1 MRIFHFNFF
10 YVTEVK
16 SRPNINTGTRNKIYY
31 KYMYKS
37 QEKIK
42 NIVLII
48 AVFIIGFIAGY
59 ASEINTISKLNKE
72 INNLQENNSS
82 TQN

>member
-1 MRIFHFNFF
+1 M
-10 YVTEVK
+10 VK
-16 SRPNINTGTRNKIYY
+16 DDIKKANPKEEEPMKIYD

-59 ASEINTISKLNKE
+59 ASQINTVKKLNKE
-72 INNLQENNSS
+72 INDFKENNSS
-82 TQN
+82 VQSN

>member
-1 MRIFHFNFF
+1 MSNEDVKK
-10 YVTEVK
+10 VTPKEEE
-16 SRPNINTGTRNKIYY
+16 PMKIYD

-48 AVFIIGFIAGY
+48 VVFIIGFISGY
-59 ASEINTISKLNKE
+59 AAQYNTINKLKDEVNTMK
-72 INNLQENNSS
+72 QEK
-82 TQN
+82 TIE

>member
-1 MRIFHFNFF
+1 M
-10 YVTEVK
+10 VK
-16 SRPNINTGTRNKIYY
+16 DDIKKANPKEEEPMKIYD

-59 ASEINTISKLNKE
+59 ASQINTINKLDKE
-72 INNLQENNSS
+72 INDFKEINSPVQNN
-82 TQN
+82 

>member
-1 MRIFHFNFF
+1 M
-10 YVTEVK
+10 VK
-16 SRPNINTGTRNKIYY
+16 EDTKKVNPKEEEPMKIYD

-59 ASEINTISKLNKE
+59 ASEINTINKLNKE
-72 INNLQENNSS
+72 INNLQENNSL

>member
-1 MRIFHFNFF
+1 M
-10 YVTEVK
+10 VK
-16 SRPNINTGTRNKIYY
+16 EDTKKANPKEEEPMKIYD

>member
-1 MRIFHFNFF
+1 M
-10 YVTEVK
+10 VK
-16 SRPNINTGTRNKIYY
+16 TDIKKANPKEEEPMKIYD

-59 ASEINTISKLNKE
+59 ACEINTINRLNKE
-72 INNLQENNSS
+72 LNEIHES
-82 TQN
+82 TPFAYFD

>member
-1 MRIFHFNFF
+1 MVKDDVKKYDPKEEEPMKF
-10 YVTEVK
+10 YD
-16 SRPNINTGTRNKIYY
+16 

-42 NIVLII
+42 NIILII

-59 ASEINTISKLNKE
+59 ACEISTINKLNRE
-72 INNLQENNSS
+72 IDNLRQENEV
-82 TQN
+82 QE

>member
-1 MRIFHFNFF
+1 M
-10 YVTEVK
+10 VK
-16 SRPNINTGTRNKIYY
+16 DDIKKANPKEEEPMKIYD

-48 AVFIIGFIAGY
+48 AFILL
-59 ASEINTISKLNKE
+59 TLPVISLF
-72 INNLQENNSS
+72 SS
-82 TQN
+82 FCS

>member
-1 MRIFHFNFF
+1 MVREDTKKVNPK
-10 YVTEVK
+10 EEE
-16 SRPNINTGTRNKIYY
+16 PMKIYD

-59 ASEINTISKLNKE
+59 VSEINTINKLNEE
-72 INNLQENNSS
+72 INSLQENNSS
-82 TQN
+82 AQS

>member
-1 MRIFHFNFF
+1 M
-10 YVTEVK
+10 VK
-16 SRPNINTGTRNKIYY
+16 EDTKKANPKEEEPMKIYD

-59 ASEINTISKLNKE
+59 ASEINTINKLNKE
-72 INNLQENNSS
+72 LNNLQENNSS
-82 TQN
+82 AKN

>member
-1 MRIFHFNFF
+1 M
-10 YVTEVK
+10 VK
-16 SRPNINTGTRNKIYY
+16 EDTKKANPKEEEPMKIYD

-59 ASEINTISKLNKE
+59 ASEINTINKLNKE
-72 INNLQENNSS
+72 INDLQENASS
-82 TQN
+82 DQNN

>member
-1 MRIFHFNFF
+1 M
-10 YVTEVK
+10 VK
-16 SRPNINTGTRNKIYY
+16 EDTKKVNSKEEEPMKIYD

-42 NIVLII
+42 NIILII

-59 ASEINTISKLNKE
+59 ASEISTINKLNDE
-72 INNLQENNSS
+72 IDTLKSESELQ
-82 TQN
+82 

>member
-1 MRIFHFNFF
+1 M
-10 YVTEVK
+10 VK
-16 SRPNINTGTRNKIYY
+16 EDTKKANPKEEEPMKIYD

-48 AVFIIGFIAGY
+48 AVFIIGFITGY
-59 ASEINTISKLNKE
+59 ASQINTINKLNKD
-72 INNLQENNSS
+72 INNVQENNSS
-82 TQN
+82 VQND

>member
-1 MRIFHFNFF
+1 M
-10 YVTEVK
+10 VK
-16 SRPNINTGTRNKIYY
+16 DDIKKANPKEEEPMKIYD

-59 ASEINTISKLNKE
+59 ASQINTINKLDKE
-72 INNLQENNSS
+72 INDFKEINSS
-82 TQN
+82 VQND

>member
-1 MRIFHFNFF
+1 M
-10 YVTEVK
+10 VK
-16 SRPNINTGTRNKIYY
+16 EDTKKANPKEEEPMKIYD

-59 ASEINTISKLNKE
+59 ASEINTINKLNKE
-72 INNLQENNSS
+72 INDLQENVSS
-82 TQN
+82 DQNN

>member
-1 MRIFHFNFF
+1 MNNE
-10 YVTEVK
+10 EVK
-16 SRPNINTGTRNKIYY
+16 KVTPKEEEPMKIYD

-48 AVFIIGFIAGY
+48 VVFIIGFITGY
-59 ASEINTISKLNKE
+59 AGQYSTINKLEEEVNELQQEQTIE
-72 INNLQENNSS
+72 
-82 TQN
+82 

>member
-1 MRIFHFNFF
+1 M
-10 YVTEVK
+10 
-16 SRPNINTGTRNKIYY
+16 KIYD

-59 ASEINTISKLNKE
+59 VSEINTINKLNEE
-72 INNLQENNSS
+72 INSLQENNSS
-82 TQN
+82 AQS

>member
-1 MRIFHFNFF
+1 M
-10 YVTEVK
+10 VK
-16 SRPNINTGTRNKIYY
+16 EDTKKANPKEEEPMKIYD

-59 ASEINTISKLNKE
+59 ASEINTINKLNKE
-72 INNLQENNSS
+72 INDLQENNSS
-82 TQN
+82 VQND

>member
-1 MRIFHFNFF
+1 M
-10 YVTEVK
+10 VK
-16 SRPNINTGTRNKIYY
+16 DDTKKVNSKEEEPMKIYD

-42 NIVLII
+42 NIILII

-59 ASEINTISKLNKE
+59 ASEITTINKLNNE
-72 INNLQENNSS
+72 INTLKQESDI
-82 TQN
+82 QCL

>member
-1 MRIFHFNFF
+1 M
-10 YVTEVK
+10 VK
-16 SRPNINTGTRNKIYY
+16 EDTKKANPKEEEPMKIYD

-59 ASEINTISKLNKE
+59 AL
-72 INNLQENNSS
+72 
-82 TQN
+82 

>member
-1 MRIFHFNFF
+1 M
-10 YVTEVK
+10 VK
-16 SRPNINTGTRNKIYY
+16 EDTKKANPKEEEPMKIYD

-42 NIVLII
+42 NIILII

-59 ASEINTISKLNKE
+59 ACEISTINKLNKE
-72 INNLQENNSS
+72 INELQQQSNE
-82 TQN
+82 

>member
-1 MRIFHFNFF
+1 M
-10 YVTEVK
+10 VK
-16 SRPNINTGTRNKIYY
+16 EDTKKVGPKEEEPMKIYD

-42 NIVLII
+42 NIILII
-48 AVFIIGFIAGY
+48 AVFIIGFISGY
-59 ASEINTISKLNKE
+59 FCQYSTINKLNNNIKE
-72 INNLQENNSS
+72 LRDNTV

>member
-1 MRIFHFNFF
+1 M
-10 YVTEVK
+10 VK
-16 SRPNINTGTRNKIYY
+16 EDIKEANPKQEEPMKIYD

-42 NIVLII
+42 NIILII

-59 ASEINTISKLNKE
+59 ACEISTINKLNKE
-72 INNLQENNSS
+72 IEELRENNT
-82 TQN
+82 TQNS